1 MYNPKETHLKNEQ
14 LKILLRNKVNVVDAE
29 KDIDRKDNARALVS
43 ELLKPHSLRFLIK
56 TCEAMSLYL
65 DFDFVKKALMDF
77 YFKTENIQ
85 LKELI
90 KSIHDG
96 TFDDTELREEVE
108 YYTEINKLNQEA
120 YLELLRQREQA

>member
-1 MYNPKETHLKNEQ
+1 
-14 LKILLRNKVNVVDAE
+14 
-29 KDIDRKDNARALVS
+29 
-43 ELLKPHSLRFLIK
+43 
-56 TCEAMSLYL
+56 MSLYL
-65 DFDFVKKALMDF
+65 DFDFVKKSLMDF

-108 YYTEINKLNQEA
+108 YYTEISKANHEA
-120 YLELLRQREQA
+120 YLELLRQREKA